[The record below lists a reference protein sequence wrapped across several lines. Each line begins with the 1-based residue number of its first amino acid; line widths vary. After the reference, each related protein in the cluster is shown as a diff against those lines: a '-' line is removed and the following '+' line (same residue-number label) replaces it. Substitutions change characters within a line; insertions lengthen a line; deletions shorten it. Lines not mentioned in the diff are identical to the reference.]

1 MKRLQKNELSRK
13 AIHLLTSIFPILYI
27 SLFSNKAAVLSLLVL
42 LVIFSI
48 SLEILRNRNKRLK
61 IVFNRLFSFMLR
73 DNEKNGQLTGATW
86 LLIGFIATISIYPR
100 DIAVPAIIFLTIG
113 DSFAA
118 IIGKLLPV
126 GQIGSKH
133 ISGSMAGLIAS
144 LIVVSYL
151 NQNISILVL
160 FLGATVAM
168 FIELIPSRVN
178 DNLTIPI
185 ISGFAMQALNK
196 FV

>member
-1 MKRLQKNELSRK
+1 MKVVQKNELFRK
-13 AIHLLTSIFPILYI
+13 AIHLFTSIFPILYTS
-27 SLFSNKAAVLSLLVL
+27 SLGNKSSVLFLLVL
-42 LVIFSI
+42 LTIFSI
-48 SLEILRNRNKRLK
+48 SLEILRNRNKLLK
-61 IVFNRLFSFMLR
+61 LAFNRSFSFMLR
-73 DNEKNGQLTGATW
+73 EEEKNGQVTGATW
-86 LLIGFIATISIYPR
+86 LLISFIITISIFSK
-100 DIAVPAIIFLTIG
+100 DIAFPAMIFLTVG
-113 DSFAA
+113 DSSAA
-118 IIGKLLPV
+118 VIGKLLPV

-133 ISGSMAGLIAS
+133 ISGSIAGLIAS

>member
-1 MKRLQKNELSRK
+1 
-13 AIHLLTSIFPILYI
+13 
-27 SLFSNKAAVLSLLVL
+27 
-42 LVIFSI
+42 
-48 SLEILRNRNKRLK
+48 
-61 IVFNRLFSFMLR
+61 ML
-73 DNEKNGQLTGATW
+73 
-86 LLIGFIATISIYPR
+86 
-100 DIAVPAIIFLTIG
+100 IIFLTIG

-118 IIGKLLPV
+118 VIGKLLPV

-133 ISGSMAGLIAS
+133 ISGSIAGLIAS

-160 FLGATVAM
+160 FLGATIAM

>member
-1 MKRLQKNELSRK
+1 MKRLQKNELFRK
-13 AIHLLTSIFPILYI
+13 AIHLFTSIFPLLYNC
-27 SLFSNKAAVLSLLVL
+27 LFWNKSTVLSFLVL
-42 LVIFSI
+42 LTIFSI
-48 SLEILRNRNKRLK
+48 SLEILRKRNERLK
-61 IVFNRLFSFMLR
+61 IAFNRLFSLMLR
-73 DNEKNGQLTGATW
+73 EDEKNGQITGASW
-86 LLIGFIATISIYPR
+86 LLIGFIMTISIYPK

-113 DSFAA
+113 DSFSAL
-118 IIGKLLPV
+118 IGKLLPV

-133 ISGSMAGLIAS
+133 ISGSIAGLIAS
-144 LIVVSYL
+144 LIVVFYL

-160 FLGATVAM
+160 FLGATIAM
-168 FIELIPSRVN
+168 FVELIPSRVN